1 MRRSA
6 SSPLILIRFPA
17 LFALLAGIAILP
29 GGMQAGRFAQPF
41 SNPQPAPDTRTP
53 VLVEL
58 FTSEGCSSCPDAD
71 KLLAQLDARQPIQG
85 VEVIVLE
92 HHVNYWDDQGWRDPF
107 SSAAATDRQRKYA
120 FVRHGE
126 GDQVYTPQMIV
137 DGGAQFNG
145 SNAPLAQKAIEQA
158 AKAPKTA
165 IQLAWSGA
173 STETPRELH
182 VQIAALDGAAS
193 GDKPEVFLAI
203 TESQLHSNVRRG
215 ENAGRSLDHAGVV
228 RELASIGH
236 VNPQGNAGETFDT
249 EARVKLGRDW
259 NPQNVRAVVF
269 IQDTHTGRVFGAAE
283 VPY

>member
-1 MRRSA
+1 MSHSIYRGASA
-6 SSPLILIRFPA
+6 SRRLIPITFLA
-17 LFALLAGIAILP
+17 LFALLAAILP

-41 SNPQPAPDTRTP
+41 SNSQPAPDTRTP

-58 FTSEGCSSCPDAD
+58 FTSEGCSTCPDAD
-71 KLLAQLDARQPIQG
+71 KLLALLDARQPIQG

-107 SSAAATDRQRKYA
+107 SSAAATERQQKYA
-120 FVRHGE
+120 FVRHGT

-145 SNAPLAQKAIEQA
+145 SNGALAQHAIQEA

-173 STETPRELH
+173 ATENPRELR
-182 VQIAALDGAAS
+182 VQIAALDGTKS

-228 RELASIGH
+228 RELVSIGH
-236 VNPQGNAGETFDT
+236 VKVGATFDT
-249 EARVKLGRDW
+249 EARVKLGHDW
-259 NPQNVRAVVF
+259 NPQNLRAVVF
-269 IQDTHTGRVFGAAE
+269 IQDTHTDRVFGATKI
-283 VPY
+283 PY